1 LKFILLL
8 LLFFNSVFAV
18 DLDKA
23 NTPVINIWSNLTQLE
38 KNYTLLLYP
47 SSKNNPEEIDKIL
60 LKNEELFSSIYKEI
74 NKKEKIDTTINNQ
87 FFNEME
93 NQKAINFLNRRIDNN
108 GRLNSTLPIYRDTFD
123 LLKRDIKSKI
133 YKFILFLDTNP
144 KKEEIIDYINKE
156 KLWLSDNDY
165 NNFNAILKEDILN
178 GIMTKQKQKA
188 YTLFKEFKV
197 DFILF
202 EDFLKYIAL
211 ENKINFGEK
220 IIKDLYI
227 NEYIDLINNNK
238 HINLNGVNS
247 FLSNYNL
254 DVGRIIVTF
263 VVLIFFIILGIFFNK
278 GILYLISK
286 KYSNKDIEHNELYHE
301 NSLKM
306 KAPLLAIM
314 SVTSIHVSLLVLFYN
329 KEFSDT
335 VYLILNTFY
344 ILSFYWF
351 LLTFVSS
358 TFSILLHSNKYRQK
372 MSMRKELVNLGLSSI
387 KVLITLVAFI
397 VLLHYWGVNIS
408 GILTGLGLS
417 GMVIAFAA
425 KDLLS
430 NFFGTVKIIMDDSF
444 SQGDWIEV
452 NGVEGTVSS
461 LSFGNTKIRTFE
473 NGLITIP
480 NSVLASSPIL
490 NWNKRKYGRQIK
502 TTFGLTYNSKRSDI
516 NNAINEI
523 NEMLENHPD
532 ISTPRKHFED
542 LPTEKKDKLISIEDT
557 YGIKRTLFVKLV
569 GFSDS
574 SVDILLYA
582 YTKTVNW
589 GEFMDIR
596 QEVYMKIWEIFEKN
610 NLDFAFPTRTLHIEK
625 N

>member
-1 LKFILLL
+1 MKFILLL